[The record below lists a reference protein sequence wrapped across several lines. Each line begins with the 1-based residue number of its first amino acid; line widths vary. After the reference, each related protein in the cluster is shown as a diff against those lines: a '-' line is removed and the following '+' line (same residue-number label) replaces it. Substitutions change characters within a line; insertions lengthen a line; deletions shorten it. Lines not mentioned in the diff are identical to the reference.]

1 MRWKLL
7 KSGQPKTLLRLPHRS
22 MRVEM
27 NGTNFMDYFGKHSSD
42 ANKSKVTG
50 CTFVQVE

>member
-1 MRWKLL
+1 
-7 KSGQPKTLLRLPHRS
+7 

-42 ANKSKVTG
+42 ENKSKVTG